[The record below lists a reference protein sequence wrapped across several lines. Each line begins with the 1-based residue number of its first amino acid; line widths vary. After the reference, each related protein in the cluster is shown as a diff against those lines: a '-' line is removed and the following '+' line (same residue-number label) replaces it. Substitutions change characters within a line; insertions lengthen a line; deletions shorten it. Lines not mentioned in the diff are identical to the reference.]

1 MTMFDR
7 CDAVQL
13 SVIIM
18 SPRETDFL
26 LDMPLSWPISQYS
39 HPRLHDV
46 SPYEYYTNYT
56 RLDIEQ
62 FEMPQFDS
70 YNTYSS
76 NYEPSPSGR
85 PTEQFVNIC
94 VGRRYRMFVVETL

>member
-76 NYEPSPSGR
+76 NYLPSVSG
-85 PTEQFVNIC
+85 TSDAIDFINDFCCFTIS
-94 VGRRYRMFVVETL
+94 Y